1 MVTSFVNVLLLF
13 LCYSAMLPGPPSSR
27 SQDILLIFRKCSHGG
42 VVAAFGLS
50 TRKIAMIDGT
60 VAKKNN
66 THNQVF
72 YVMSGRF

>member
-13 LCYSAMLPGPPSSR
+13 LCYSAMLPCAPHFP
-27 SQDILLIFRKCSHGG
+27 QDILLIFRKCSHGG
-42 VVAAFGLS
+42 VVATFGLS

>member
-1 MVTSFVNVLLLF
+1 M
-13 LCYSAMLPGPPSSR
+13 
-27 SQDILLIFRKCSHGG
+27 
-42 VVAAFGLS
+42 AAFGLS

>member
-1 MVTSFVNVLLLF
+1 MVTSFVNVLLF
-13 LCYSAMLPGPPSSR
+13 LCSSAMLP
-27 SQDILLIFRKCSHGG
+27 QDIPLIFRKCSHGG